1 MLGKI
6 SLTDSPK
13 TLQRQHTNLCSTTP
27 LKCISKLHVHIYC
40 SLFTIY
46 LNASHICSMLLC
58 QNIHFI
64 CMEKIS
70 QFSHFSSPDIE
81 EIEAK
86 WSLYINHPS
95 IIDSRNISWMFCKY
109 QNKYIIVF
117 CCTNNI
123 YNRYSKLFFFP
134 NSSQWIFQRKTL
146 RRCRFWK
153 FCKTLIITRIRKK
166 QANNSQLWI
175 FFVNI
180 SNVRK
185 FHCNLHWNP
194 KNT

>member
-13 TLQRQHTNLCSTTP
+13 TLQQQHTNLCSTTP

-123 YNRYSKLFFFP
+123 YNRYSKLFFFSKLKSMNFP
-134 NSSQWIFQRKTL
+134 TENAKALSILKILQDTYYHTYPKKTS
-146 RRCRFWK
+146 K
-153 FCKTLIITRIRKK
+153 
-166 QANNSQLWI
+166 
-175 FFVNI
+175 
-180 SNVRK
+180 
-185 FHCNLHWNP
+185 
-194 KNT
+194 